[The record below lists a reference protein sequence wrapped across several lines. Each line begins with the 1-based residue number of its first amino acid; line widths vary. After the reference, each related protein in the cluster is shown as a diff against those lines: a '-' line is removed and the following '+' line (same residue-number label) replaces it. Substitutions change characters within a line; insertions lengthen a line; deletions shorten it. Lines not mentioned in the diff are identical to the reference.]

1 MYLRI
6 DFLQSISALKLYMV
20 AEPRFIFQGFDSN
33 IFDNLVEIGWHKSEA
48 RLLIWS
54 AQFIFPR
61 HHKLEHALF

>member
-33 IFDNLVEIGWHKSEA
+33 IFDNLVEIG
-48 RLLIWS
+48 
-54 AQFIFPR
+54 
-61 HHKLEHALF
+61 